1 MSFWQKAWIKIR
13 TLLIAAV
20 ALAVFI
26 CLEYIVFTVFAYFGI
41 DRKIYRGAYN
51 FSTCVLVFI
60 AMFVYNLISTKK
72 KQPVF
77 RMSKLGPDQV
87 AALMVIGLG
96 MLGFVTTYLIIAEK
110 IAEYQKPVSDAVQNY
125 RESVDRYAE
134 VPQVVIPLW
143 DSILYVVTL
152 SFIVPISE
160 EMTFRGVFFGELRK
174 GFSPWIAV
182 ILSALGFG
190 LMHGLSV
197 HIGYAIGC
205 GLIIA
210 SCYYLTDS
218 LVAPIMLHMVF
229 NIFGSGLPTTLS
241 FEFLN
246 LPAESTDAFMRGVST
261 TSIIFMPISVFAV
274 AYLVSVKR
282 KKEAKAKAESE
293 IISVTVQAQ
302 EEPAEGT
309 EGTVETADIMTE
321 NGSGADL

>member
-1 MSFWQKAWIKIR
+1 MSFWQKAWIKLR
-13 TLLIAAV
+13 TLLIAAL

-26 CLEYIVFTVFAYFGI
+26 CLEYVVFSVFAYFGI

-51 FSTCVLVFI
+51 FATCILVFI
-60 AMFVYNLISTKK
+60 AMFVYNLICTKK
-72 KQPVF
+72 KKPVF
-77 RMSKLGPDQV
+77 RMNKLRPDQV
-87 AALMVIGLG
+87 AALMVVGLG
-96 MLGFVTTYLIIAEK
+96 MLGFVTTYLAIAEK
-110 IAEYQKPVSDAVQNY
+110 IAEYKKPVSDAIQDY
-125 RESVDRYAE
+125 RESVDRFAD

-152 SFIVPISE
+152 SFIVPITE

-182 ILSALGFG
+182 ILSAIGFG
-190 LMHGLSV
+190 LMHGLTV

-218 LVAPIMLHMVF
+218 LIAPILLHMVF
-229 NIFGSGLPTTLS
+229 NVFGSGLPTTLS

-246 LPAESTDAFMRGVST
+246 LPYESTNAFMRGVST
-261 TSIIFMPISVFAV
+261 TSIMFMPVSVLAM

-282 KKEAKAKAESE
+282 KREAEAKAKSE
-293 IISVTVQAQ
+293 IISVTVPAQAESV
-302 EEPAEGT
+302 EEA
-309 EGTVETADIMTE
+309 VETADIVKE
-321 NGSGADL
+321 DGSEADA